1 MCQKQILGHQ
11 IFSISPNS
19 ELWFDF
25 FDAEQSVWT
34 NSPLV
39 NYLSE
44 LFFIEQF
51 VAWFGTFLRLNFVCL
66 TTNQNAVYS
75 FDK

>member
-34 NSPLV
+34 NSSVV
-39 NYLSE
+39 NYISE
-44 LFFIEQF
+44 LFSSNSSWPGSELF
-51 VAWFGTFLRLNFVCL
+51 
-66 TTNQNAVYS
+66 Y
-75 FDK
+75 D